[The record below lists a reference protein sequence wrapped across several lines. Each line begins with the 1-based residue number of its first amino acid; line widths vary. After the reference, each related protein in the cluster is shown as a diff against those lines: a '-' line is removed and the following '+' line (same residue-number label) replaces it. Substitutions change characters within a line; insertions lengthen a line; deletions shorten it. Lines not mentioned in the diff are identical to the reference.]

1 MKSAVFS
8 ATDLVFNT
16 PKERF
21 YYPKGAMIQL
31 EVGNDQDV
39 YVVHHRLQQVEDE
52 EGKKETSVLSTN
64 LRVVRLEDLNFIL
77 DSTVFESQLSP
88 AIDFKD
94 VNMDEALFSERLS
107 PAMISRYLTDSMSA
121 VEKTYTKDKVQYIRI
136 PIRSKKENLGSKDK
150 MKLLQKFDQMETKN
164 IKSEDILSIDA
175 RSAGNANETGYLV
188 SVESLLGNTNAD
200 LLGYLE
206 SKLVAGLPEEWKV
219 RRTKESKLRVD
230 TKGARPAPISTFLST
245 LPIKTELNVIND
257 DGTLRYEVSV
267 ATPGLTPV
275 LETYYTRTV
284 PYEKYTQLEL
294 NSDGP
299 EEGDP
304 CTTEDGKKGVLQ
316 KQGDKMICMVKE
328 SYTPNFREAA
338 AEGDPC
344 EANGKKGTMKRVN
357 GALAC
362 MVKEVK
368 ITKFEI
374 PSSSNVQEGD
384 EYIYNNDLKGKV
396 VKEANGKLVGQVS
409 ETVETEAFTA
419 PMVKLE
425 AEFGGDGEGS
435 NSAAP
440 APGDDCAVAGKPGK
454 LVLINGAL
462 ICELPGQPNS
472 GRDGAN

>member
-121 VEKTYTKDKVQYIRI
+121 VEKTYTKDKIQYIRI

-200 LLGYLE
+200 LLDYLE
-206 SKLVAGLPEEWKV
+206 SKLVVGLPEEWKV

-257 DGTLRYEVSV
+257 DGTFRYEVSV

-304 CTTEDGKKGVLQ
+304 CTTEDGKNGVLQ

-344 EANGKKGTMKRVN
+344 TIDGKKGIMKTVN

-362 MVKEVK
+362 MVKETK
-368 ITKFEI
+368 I
-374 PSSSNVQEGD
+374 SNFKLEGSDYSEGD
-384 EYIYNNDLKGKV
+384 HVVSEDGKSGRV
-396 VKEANGKLVGQVS
+396 VKDDKGRLTGQIS
-409 ETVETEAFTA
+409 EVIEVEGFVA
-419 PMVKLE
+419 PFVKLE
-425 AEFGGDGEGS
+425 AEFGGDSEGS
-435 NSAAP
+435 NAAAP
-440 APGDDCAVAGKPGK
+440 APGDSCSSAGRPGK
-454 LVLINGAL
+454 LVLLNGAL
-462 ICELPGQPNS
+462 ICEIPGQPTA